1 MQIPYKSLCISEVCM
16 VMQLCYHSLLKE
28 NSELKSEINEIKVT
42 KYLLISKY
50 PLAFLRIQ
58 PKNFKVYQL
67 FYLLLFSHTVS
78 LSNIKIRLTSI
89 KIIFFILYICY
100 HIINILLFICLG
112 NCCDF

>member
-1 MQIPYKSLCISEVCM
+1 MEV
-16 VMQLCYHSLLKE
+16 QLFNHSLLKE

-58 PKNFKVYQL
+58 PKNFKVFQL

-78 LSNIKIRLTSI
+78 LSNIKIRLIDSI
-89 KIIFFILYICY
+89 KIKCCILYILLY
-100 HIINILLFICLG
+100 YQYFIIYLFRQLLRLSTT
-112 NCCDF
+112 